1 MVSPNQ
7 VTEPIVATFQLKM
20 SNVSD
25 SSTQDVAVPVA
36 DDYNPFIGKL
46 EVSDYSIEDFVRIT
60 EENNSQFR

>member
-1 MVSPNQ
+1 MVSQNQ

-25 SSTQDVAVPVA
+25 LSTQDVAVSAA
-36 DDYNPFIGKL
+36 DDDNPFIGKL
-46 EVSDYSIEDFVRIT
+46 EVSDYSIEDFLIIT